1 MDLFRLESQK
11 EINDIGL
18 IEYLDKKNIVIIEWP
33 EILLKTFKLNHS
45 LIHINYIN
53 DLERKITITNNIILV
68 F

>member
-33 EILLKTFKLNHS
+33 DILLKTFKLNHS

-53 DLERKITITNNIILV
+53 DLERKITITNNII
-68 F
+68 